1 MTGLRTPLRA
11 SSLLVFAA
19 ACALSL
25 PAGAQTQPAN
35 PYDAPPVTEAPPAA
49 APGATPTPA
58 PDAPPVPSTEA
69 LVPTPAAP
77 AAAAPATPAAAAPA
91 TPAAAVEANEP
102 PDDELM
108 AELDAELMADNAASE
123 PRLNLYGF
131 ADLTFYKY
139 FLHEDN
145 GFRGVLYTESAF
157 AVGNLN
163 LYLSSNLGSGWS
175 SMAEVRFSYLP
186 NGAREIVNGEVER
199 TETNVA
205 DYSNLGVDRRTG
217 SVLIERVYLQYMPT
231 SYLTLRAGQW
241 LTPYGIWNVDHGSP
255 TIIPVVRP
263 FTISFAL
270 IPERQTGIQGELTH
284 DLADDLRVAAIL
296 GVSNGKGP
304 VDEYADLDS
313 NKAVLARLQATWRTK
328 GTLQVGTTAYY
339 GRYTDLS
346 QSTELNGAGARVV
359 DHVQEQYDE
368 LAIGADVLYKLG
380 GFHLQA
386 EFISN
391 QRRYTDD
398 GRPMR
403 NAVEYWPDFARF
415 GTYGVVGYRFDW
427 LGLMPFVMGEYFE
440 LPNIFEP
447 ARPPDDDAVIH
458 LMSGLN
464 ARPTGNVTLKLQ
476 GQVAVSA
483 NDLPYG
489 SAMKHPMWGIQ
500 SQAAWAF

>member
-1 MTGLRTPLRA
+1 MTRIRTPLRA
-11 SSLLVFAA
+11 SSLLCLVVSSAWS
-19 ACALSL
+19 LS
-25 PAGAQTQPAN
+25 ASAQSQAAN
-35 PYDAPPVTEAPPAA
+35 PYDAPAAETPAGEAPSASP
-49 APGATPTPA
+49 PL
-58 PDAPPVPSTEA
+58 APPVPGPEA
-69 LVPTPAAP
+69 VVNTAPPAPAPATVPAPAPASEP
-77 AAAAPATPAAAAPA
+77 AAA
-91 TPAAAVEANEP
+91 

-108 AELDAELMADNAASE
+108 AEIDAELMRDDATNE
-123 PRLNLYGF
+123 PRLSLYGF

-139 FLHEDN
+139 FLHKDS
-145 GFRGVLYTESAF
+145 GFRSLLYTESAF

-163 LYLSSNLGSGWS
+163 LYLSGNLGSGWS

-186 NGAREIVNGEVER
+186 NGSRKVVDGDIQR
-199 TETNVA
+199 TQTDAV

-270 IPERQTGIQGELTH
+270 MPERQTGIQAELTH
-284 DLADDLRVAAIL
+284 DLADDLRIAAIL
-296 GVSNGKGP
+296 GLSNGQGP

-313 NKAVLARLQATWRTK
+313 NKAVVARVQATWRTK
-328 GTLQVGTTAYY
+328 GTLQIGTTAYY

-346 QSTELNGAGARVV
+346 QSTELNGVGARVV
-359 DHVQEQYDE
+359 DHVQQQFDE

-403 NAVEYWPDFARF
+403 NAVEYWPDLARF

-440 LPNIFEP
+440 IPNNFEP
-447 ARPPDDDAVIH
+447 GRAPDDDAVIH

-464 ARPTGNVTLKLQ
+464 ARPTANVTLKLQ
-476 GQVAVSA
+476 GQVAISA
-483 NDLPYG
+483 NELPSG
-489 SAMKHPMWGIQ
+489 SALEHPLWGIQ